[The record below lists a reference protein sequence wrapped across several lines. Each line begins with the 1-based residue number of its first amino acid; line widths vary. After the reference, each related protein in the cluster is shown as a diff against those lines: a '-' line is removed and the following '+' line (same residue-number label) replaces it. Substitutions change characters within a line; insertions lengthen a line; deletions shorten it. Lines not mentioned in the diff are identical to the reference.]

1 MRYEFDPSWTEKTKE
16 IATALN
22 YRHVMPERLTV
33 VRSWGSKTRRTIARI
48 HCIGKVMMLGM
59 GQKKSFYVIELI
71 SEKFDRQPEQEKL
84 ETIIHELMHIPK
96 TFGGGF
102 RHHDHVCSKNV
113 KLELARYMDIKR
125 AEFGAQARIGPLP
138 TLKNF

>member
-1 MRYEFDPSWTEKTKE
+1 MRYEFDTAWTERTKE
-16 IATALN
+16 IAAALN

-59 GQKKSFYVIELI
+59 GQRKSFYVIELI
-71 SEKFDRQPEQEKL
+71 SEKFDKQPENEKI
-84 ETIIHELMHIPK
+84 ETIIHELMHIPH

-102 RHHDHVCSKNV
+102 RHHDHVCSRNV
-113 KLELARYMDIKR
+113 KIELERYLNLKKSV
-125 AEFGAQARIGPLP
+125 GQAQAVFSRFSSP
-138 TLKNF
+138 

>member
-1 MRYEFDPSWTEKTKE
+1 MNYAPDEQWTAKAKE
-16 IATALN
+16 IATSLG
-22 YRHVMPERLTV
+22 YSYVMHDRLSV

-59 GQKKSFYVIELI
+59 GHKKSFYVIELI
-71 SEKFDRQPEQEKL
+71 SEKFDRQPEHEKI

-102 RHHDHVCSKNV
+102 RHHDHVCSENV
-113 KLELARYMDIKR
+113 KAELKRYLNM
-125 AEFGAQARIGPLP
+125 AQRQTRIA
-138 TLKNF
+138 NF

>member
-1 MRYEFDPSWTEKTKE
+1 MKYEFDPDWTQKVRE
-16 IATALN
+16 IAAALD
-22 YRHVMPERLTV
+22 YKWVMPERLSV
-33 VRSWGSKTRRTIARI
+33 VHSWGSKTKRTIARI

-71 SEKFDRQPEQEKL
+71 SEKFDRQSEKDKL

-102 RHHDHVCSKNV
+102 RHHDHVCSQNV
-113 KLELARYMDIKR
+113 KAELSRYLNMKQTR
-125 AEFGAQARIGPLP
+125 LF
-138 TLKNF
+138 

>member
-1 MRYEFDPSWTEKTKE
+1 MKYAFDQAWTEKAHE
-16 IATALN
+16 IARSLN
-22 YRHVMPERLTV
+22 YPHVIPERLTV

-71 SEKFDRQPEQEKL
+71 SEKFDRQPQNEQL

-102 RHHDHVCSKNV
+102 RHHDHVCSRNV
-113 KLELARYMDIKR
+113 KTELERYLNIK
-125 AEFGAQARIGPLP
+125 E
-138 TLKNF
+138 KY